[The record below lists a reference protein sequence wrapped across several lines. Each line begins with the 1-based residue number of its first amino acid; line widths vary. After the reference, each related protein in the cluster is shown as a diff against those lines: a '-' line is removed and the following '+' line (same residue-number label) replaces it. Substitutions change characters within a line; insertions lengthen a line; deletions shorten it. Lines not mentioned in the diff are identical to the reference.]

1 MGVDHVVWGTDAVW
15 TGAPQWQ
22 IEALRRL
29 EIPEEMRRKYGFA
42 DLGAADGLVKKAIFG
57 ENSAKMYKYDVKK
70 AAWKSDRF
78 AALKSDYEKNG
89 PNPSHLRYG
98 FVSKD

>member
-1 MGVDHVVWGTDAVW
+1 
-15 TGAPQWQ
+15 
-22 IEALRRL
+22 
-29 EIPEEMRRKYGFA
+29 
-42 DLGAADGLVKKAIFG
+42 
-57 ENSAKMYKYDVKK
+57 MYRYDVKK